1 MEFKKTGAEQTTITR
16 DVKDIVEKTGNV
28 YRSLS
33 ILAKRSEQ
41 INEKMKVELLAKL
54 EEFAT
59 YSEELEEVFENSEQ
73 IEVSKFYERLP
84 KPWAIAVKELLED
97 EVYIREDEKKEEEDT
112 TSKPDEGKDA

>member
-1 MEFKKTGAEQTTITR
+1 MK
-16 DVKDIVEKTGNV
+16 KTGNV

-97 EVYIREDEKKEEEDT
+97 EVYIREVEKKEEEDT
-112 TSKPDEGKDA
+112 TSKPEEEKDA